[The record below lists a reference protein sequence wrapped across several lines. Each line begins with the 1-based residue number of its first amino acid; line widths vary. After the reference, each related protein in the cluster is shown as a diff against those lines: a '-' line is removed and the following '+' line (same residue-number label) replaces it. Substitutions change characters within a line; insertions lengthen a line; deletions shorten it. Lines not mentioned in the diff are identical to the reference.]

1 MKIITLQEA
10 RQQGINTYYTG
21 NPCVHGHTTY
31 RYVVDR
37 RCSECAKIKQQNYIA
52 NNKDKIKLRNVKNW
66 ANKTETELVTIYTN
80 RKEYY
85 YKTQDIRLAEKKRS
99 YDNLKLNAEWLQG
112 RRDKTNAYRA
122 IHGRK
127 PEKYNPLSRKKWKL
141 ENRGAVNASWT
152 KRHVAKLNRTPK
164 WTTKEDLETIK
175 HIYIVANQFSKSFGT
190 EYHVD
195 HIIPLQ
201 GKLVSGLHVPSNL
214 QIIPAMDNI
223 KKGNKYE
230 VVT

>member
-1 MKIITLQEA
+1 MLTLKEA
-10 RQQGINTYYTG
+10 REQGSHIYYTG
-21 NPCVHGHTTY
+21 KPCIHGHTTY
-31 RYVVDR
+31 RYVKSR
-37 RCSECAKIKQQNYIA
+37 QCSDCAKIKQQNYSI
-52 NNKDKIKLRNVKNW
+52 NNKDKIKLRNAKDW
-66 ANKTETELVTIYTN
+66 ANKTETELVTIYNN

-85 YKTQDIRLAEKKRS
+85 NNTRDVRLAEKKKA
-99 YDNLKLNAEWLQG
+99 YDKLKLNAEWMQ
-112 RRDKTNAYRA
+112 RKRDKTNAYRA

-127 PEKYNPLSRKKWKL
+127 PEKYSPLTRKKWKL
-141 ENRGAVNASWT
+141 ENKGTVNASWT

-223 KKGNKYE
+223 KKGSKYK
-230 VVT
+230 VAA

>member
-1 MKIITLQEA
+1 MKISTLQEA

-21 NPCVHGHTTY
+21 TPCVHGHTTY
-31 RYVVDR
+31 RYVNDR

-52 NNKDKIKLRNVKNW
+52 NNADKIKLRNVKDW
-66 ANKTETELVTIYTN
+66 ANKTETELITIYTN

-85 YKTQDIRLAEKKRS
+85 NNTRGARLAEKKRS
-99 YDNLKLNAEWLQG
+99 YDKLKLDVEWMQG
-112 RRDKTNAYRA
+112 KRDKTNSHRA
-122 IHGRK
+122 IHGRTDK
-127 PEKYNPLSRKKWKL
+127 QYPLNKKKWKL

-152 KRHVAKLNRTPK
+152 KRHVAKLNRAPK
-164 WTTKEDLETIK
+164 WTTKEDLDTIK
-175 HIYIVANQFSKSFGT
+175 HIYIAANQFSKSFGT

-201 GKLVSGLHVPSNL
+201 GKLVSGLHTPSNL

-230 VVT
+230 AIA